1 MNIRKNGVLYLTMM
15 LGGVILCC
23 LVYDNLVHL
32 DTRIN
37 SDFAAQIVLADII
50 KDTHQILPAEW
61 NFSTEI
67 HLSFATLFSAV
78 LLNIFSDWTT
88 CYMISNILTYILLA
102 ICVLKVCRALEIKDL
117 WAIGIVIGILAP
129 VSEGI
134 LYYFH
139 VGNEYMTYAIYQ
151 IIFVILWLRIK
162 EKPHIDMSLAL
173 YAVWSLFLGMM
184 GFRYVM
190 TCFAPVA
197 LIEVYAFCKGDKKSI
212 NMAALFGVGVGG
224 IGILLNRY
232 ILSGIY
238 TVKEHTNRYFKD
250 ISDIPERITRSLKS
264 VIALFGYVQNGR
276 LLSWQGMINILSLF
290 LFVIC
295 ICALVYCIRRS
306 GTLPVRMKDYT
317 YLVLSGVVVDAFIVI
332 FTCEDE
338 NPLNDIV
345 GKYFILSIILFGPL
359 IARYISDRK
368 RNTGILQVV
377 VLCVYLVLSSSYA
390 VTRDI
395 SGGKKK
401 DSIDC
406 IDHLKEE
413 GVLYGY
419 STFWQGNINQFY
431 SDGQIVISPTGNF
444 ETFDLLRHISST
456 RQYEAVQDQE
466 KYFIWLTMEEN
477 ESWKERITN
486 VVKSYS
492 NDRYMIYICER

>member
-162 EKPHIDMSLAL
+162 EKPHIDMGLAL

-317 YLVLSGVVVDAFIVI
+317 YLVLSG
-332 FTCEDE
+332 
-338 NPLNDIV
+338 
-345 GKYFILSIILFGPL
+345 
-359 IARYISDRK
+359 DRK
-368 RNTGILQVV
+368 SVV
-377 VLCVYLVLSSSYA
+377 
-390 VTRDI
+390 
-395 SGGKKK
+395 
-401 DSIDC
+401 
-406 IDHLKEE
+406 
-413 GVLYGY
+413 
-419 STFWQGNINQFY
+419 
-431 SDGQIVISPTGNF
+431 
-444 ETFDLLRHISST
+444 
-456 RQYEAVQDQE
+456 
-466 KYFIWLTMEEN
+466 
-477 ESWKERITN
+477 
-486 VVKSYS
+486 
-492 NDRYMIYICER
+492 